1 VRFILFV
8 EGHTERSGIDKFL
21 KRYLDPPRLKERVG
35 ITCIRFGGW
44 SDLVKD
50 LKKIARLHLNDPKH
64 RDQTIGLAALLDLY
78 GPYVYPADRKTAI
91 QRVSWAKKH
100 FENEVDHPRF
110 RMFFAVHEVEAW
122 FLSDPSLFPDK
133 VRQAIRSKARNP
145 EDVNFTHP
153 PKALLKKLYREKM
166 KREYKEVTQGHEFFS
181 RLDPATAAAACP
193 NLRAMLDEMVSL
205 AKEAGL

>member
-1 VRFILFV
+1 
-8 EGHTERSGIDKFL
+8 
-21 KRYLDPPRLKERVG
+21 
-35 ITCIRFGGW
+35 
-44 SDLVKD
+44 
-50 LKKIARLHLNDPKH
+50 
-64 RDQTIGLAALLDLY
+64 
-78 GPYVYPADRKTAI
+78 
-91 QRVSWAKKH
+91 
-100 FENEVDHPRF
+100 
-110 RMFFAVHEVEAW
+110 MFFAVHEVEAW

>member
-1 VRFILFV
+1 M
-8 EGHTERSGIDKFL
+8 
-21 KRYLDPPRLKERVG
+21 PRGANAPR
-35 ITCIRFGGW
+35 
-44 SDLVKD
+44 D
-50 LKKIARLHLNDPKH
+50 HL
-64 RDQTIGLAALLDLY
+64 R
-78 GPYVYPADRKTAI
+78 
-91 QRVSWAKKH
+91 
-100 FENEVDHPRF
+100 
-110 RMFFAVHEVEAW
+110 
-122 FLSDPSLFPDK
+122 
-133 VRQAIRSKARNP
+133 RQAIRSKARNP